1 MIVGTFR
8 AWKVRVDTGV
18 VKAPLEA
25 VVSVSQMG
33 GCEAW
38 SKSMGEVA
46 EGWAELGDDGWGE
59 RWSFVAAIWVRS
71 EASNL
76 RRSVEG

>member
-1 MIVGTFR
+1 VIVGTFR

-25 VVSVSQMG
+25 VVRVSQMG
-33 GCEAW
+33 GCGEW
-38 SKSMGEVA
+38 SKSMA
-46 EGWAELGDDGWGE
+46 EWWGELGDDGCGE

-71 EASNL
+71 EASSL

>member
-1 MIVGTFR
+1 MGTFR

-18 VKAPLEA
+18 EKAPLEA
-25 VVSVSQMG
+25 VVRVAQMG
-33 GCEAW
+33 GCGEW

-46 EGWAELGDDGWGE
+46 EGWAELGDDGCGE

-71 EASNL
+71 EASSL

>member
-33 GCEAW
+33 GCGAW

-46 EGWAELGDDGWGE
+46 VG
-59 RWSFVAAIWVRS
+59 
-71 EASNL
+71 
-76 RRSVEG
+76 